1 MAIEIREEIL
11 TKNRCYRQ
19 GRILHPTGLMLHSIG
34 VNQSKASVIRNNMN
48 HDISKVAVHGIID
61 ANTGDVWKTLPWNVR
76 GWHAGGAANNTHIGV
91 EMCEPDGIHY
101 YRGSQFSIKG
111 DIAVIRKQVQTA
123 YNSAVEL
130 FATLCYTEGL
140 NPTRDG
146 VIISHAEGYK
156 RGIASNHGD
165 PEHLWS
171 KKELEL
177 GYTMDGFRKDV
188 AAKYQEKFGGQNG
201 SFLIDVVLTDN
212 LPWIRTGPGVQY
224 PHIDAAQYILMPGRY
239 TIVEVDNTHGSWGR
253 LKSGLGW
260 INLTNKSIQ
269 GV

>member
-1 MAIEIREEIL
+1 MSVKIHQNIL
-11 TKNRCYRQ
+11 CNNRCYKQ
-19 GRILHPTGLMLHSIG
+19 GRILHPQGLMLHSVG
-34 VNQSKASVIRNNMN
+34 VNQSKASVFYKSWNNEEC
-48 HDISKVAVHGIID
+48 KVAVHAFID
-61 ANTGDVWKTLPWNVR
+61 ANSGDVHQTLPWNVR

-91 EMCEPDGIHY
+91 EMCEPDGIS
-101 YRGSQFSIKG
+101 YRGGSSFSIKG
-111 DIAVIRKQVQTA
+111 DINVVRKQVQTA
-123 YNSAVEL
+123 YASAVEL
-130 FATLCYTEGL
+130 FATLCYTEL
-140 NPTRDG
+140 LIPMRDG
-146 VIISHAEGYK
+146 VIISHAEGHK

-177 GYTMDGFRKDV
+177 GYTMDGFREDV
-188 AAKYQEKFGGQNG
+188 AAKYKEMFANQNG

-239 TIVEVDNTHGSWGR
+239 TIVEVNQENGRWGR
-253 LKSGLGW
+253 LKSGIGW